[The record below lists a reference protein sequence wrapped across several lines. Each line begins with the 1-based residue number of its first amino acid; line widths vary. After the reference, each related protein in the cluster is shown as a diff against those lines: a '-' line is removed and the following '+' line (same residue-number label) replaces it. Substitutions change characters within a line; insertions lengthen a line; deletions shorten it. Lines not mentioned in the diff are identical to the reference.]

1 MKFDKPLYR
10 ILSILIL
17 AFAWAYFGFLPVKSK
32 IVRVE
37 GELLEAD
44 IKLAQYLKLA
54 PQIPLWQ
61 SRTAEL
67 GQSAIQLVSNLY
79 SPDLA
84 DRFLKDLI
92 ALAEREGLKVL
103 DAKPTF
109 PELLNSVRDMDSTS
123 ANLVRPVSFT
133 IKVEGGYAVIYGLTE
148 KISGLPAY
156 RGFTLGEVGRGE
168 RSGTVD
174 ATLSFYCYLIINPK
188 AGA

>member
-1 MKFDKPLYR
+1 MKFDKPVHRVLG
-10 ILSILIL
+10 ILIL
-17 AFAWAYFGFLPVKSK
+17 AVAWAYFGFLPVKGK
-32 IVRVE
+32 IARVE

-61 SRTAEL
+61 SRTAQL

-79 SPDLA
+79 SPAEA

-92 ALAEREGLKVL
+92 AMAEKEGLKVL
-103 DAKPTF
+103 DARPTF
-109 PELLNSVRDMDSTS
+109 SELLNSVRDMDSTS

-133 IKVEGGYAVIYGLTE
+133 IKVEGGYAVISSLTE

-156 RGFTLGEVGRGE
+156 RGFTLGEVSRGK
-168 RSGTVD
+168 RIGTVD
-174 ATLSFYCYLIINPK
+174 ATLSFYCYLVINPE